1 MSEMIERVARAIW
14 KKADE
19 QYLGTEKME
28 DCDAIARAAIEAM
41 REPTMEMIAAG
52 AHGSGEDSDRVA
64 IGAWKEMIDA
74 ALSAEAMKD
83 R

>member
-1 MSEMIERVARAIW
+1 MSEMIEGVARAIW

-41 REPTMEMIAAG
+41 REPTEAMLIASEVDL
-52 AHGSGEDSDRVA
+52 HDFDVA
-64 IGAWKEMIDA
+64 AVWSVMIDA
-74 ALSAEAMKD
+74 ALENTAKKD